1 MMGNTL
7 ILPSGQPS
15 MMGVGEP
22 ATGEEGFPLPYTVL
36 KPFNQAMDQ
45 LFPGQSENQQGMVN
59 DLGPDAITIEEVQ
72 QAVGAVKNLKG
83 QVFVGGDLA
92 KSGATENRVTLYITN
107 KLDKQTI
114 LNSVRETKLF
124 GRIDFIPIPEG
135 EVPPG
140 AVPLTGGAN
149 VVPAAA

>member
-1 MMGNTL
+1 
-7 ILPSGQPS
+7 
-15 MMGVGEP
+15 
-22 ATGEEGFPLPYTVL
+22 
-36 KPFNQAMDQ
+36 
-45 LFPGQSENQQGMVN
+45 
-59 DLGPDAITIEEVQ
+59 
-72 QAVGAVKNLKG
+72 
-83 QVFVGGDLA
+83 
-92 KSGATENRVTLYITN
+92 VTLYITN